1 MIVNTV
7 EKTVQPQG
15 EDIGELL
22 SKLEEMFP
30 NGQWAEY
37 KIAASIVYINNNY
50 PIVPYVPIYP
60 SIPTYPAPWYDHMR
74 ITCGTSSG
82 TNVLGPGLTTEY
94 LT

>member
-1 MIVNTV
+1 MIVNTA

-37 KIAASIVYINNNY
+37 RISPEKVLEYHYY
-50 PIVPYVPIYP
+50 PTYP
-60 SIPTYPAPWYDHMR
+60 TLPTYPAPWYDQWR

-82 TNVLGPGLTTEY
+82 TGIIDEPIKWIPPPDLS
-94 LT
+94 

>member
-7 EKTVQPQG
+7 EKTVKPQG

-37 KIAASIVYINNNY
+37 KIAESIVYINNNL
-50 PIVPYVPIYP
+50 PIYPYVPTP
-60 SIPTYPAPWYDHMR
+60 QVPWYDHWR
-74 ITCGTSSG
+74 ITCGTSTG
-82 TNVLGPGLTTEY
+82 TVTLDEPTKWIPPPDFS
-94 LT
+94 